1 MPLEPLLPL
10 AFLACP
16 VELPWALPVAML
28 LFSEPQLEAESVSV
42 VHSEADSV
50 SAPVMEGQAP
60 ASVLSLSVFSQLQ
73 LASLR

>member
-1 MPLEPLLPL
+1 MEPLLPL
-10 AFLACP
+10 AFLAGA